1 MTKHRFDTTNLHSD
15 RSGRPEHGV
24 LHKPIHTSVAYGYD
38 DARDLAAVFQ
48 GRQSGYN
55 YGRQMNPTVTAL
67 QERITLMEQGRETVA
82 FATGMAAI
90 GSTLFALL
98 NAGDH
103 IVSTAY
109 LFGNTNSLLGSFQRL
124 GIEVSFVDPTDVANV
139 RDALQENTRMVFVET
154 IANPVTQVADLEGI
168 GRLCG
173 EQGLV
178 CIVDNT
184 MTTPSLFRP
193 VTVGASLIINSLTK
207 YIGGHGNAL
216 GGAITDTGL
225 FDWSHYPNI
234 LDTYSRGD
242 PVKWGLTQ
250 IRKKGLRDFGASL
263 GPEAAHHLAV
273 GSETLSLRMQRACDN
288 AVQLASWLSDHPL
301 IEQVS
306 YPGLPGHPQHQ
317 RAAELFSRPGAIM
330 SITPHPSV
338 DCFDLLN
345 GLRCVVASSNLGDT
359 RTLGIP
365 VAHTIFHEMG
375 AQRRNS
381 MGISDNMIR
390 LSVGIENAEDLLE
403 DFDQALEAL
412 RPA

>member
-1 MTKHRFDTTNLHSD
+1 MNRHRFDTTNLHSD
-15 RSGRPEHGV
+15 RRDHPEHGV

-48 GRQSGYN
+48 GRQAGYN

-67 QERITLMEQGRETVA
+67 QQRITRMEQGRETVA

-98 NAGDH
+98 NSGDH
-103 IVSTAY
+103 IISTAY

-124 GIEVSFVDPTDVANV
+124 GIDVSFVDPTDVCNV
-139 RDALQENTRMVFVET
+139 EEALQGNTRMVFVET
-154 IANPVTQVADLEGI
+154 IANPVTQIADLEGI
-168 GRLCG
+168 GRLCRKH
-173 EQGLV
+173 GLV
-178 CIVDNT
+178 YIVDNT
-184 MTTPSLFRP
+184 MTTPSLFQP
-193 VTVGASLIINSLTK
+193 CTVDASLIINSLTK

-216 GGAITDTGL
+216 GGTVTDTGL
-225 FDWSHYPNI
+225 YDWSAFSNI
-234 LDTYSRGD
+234 LDIYRKGD
-242 PVKWGLTQ
+242 PLKWGLTQ

-273 GSETLSLRMQRACDN
+273 GSETLSMRMERACHN
-288 AVQLASWLSDHPL
+288 AEQLAHWLDEHPL

-306 YPGLPGHPQHQ
+306 WPGLPDHPQHQ
-317 RAAELFSRPGAIM
+317 RAISLFCRPGAIM
-330 SITPHPSV
+330 SITPHPSI

-345 GLRCVVASSNLGDT
+345 ALQCVIASSNLGDT

-375 AQRRNS
+375 PERRTS

-390 LSVGIENAEDLLE
+390 LSVGIEDTEDLLS
-403 DFDQALEAL
+403 DFEQALEAL
-412 RPA
+412 APE

>member
-1 MTKHRFDTTNLHSD
+1 MTRYRFDTTNLHSD
-15 RSGRPEHGV
+15 RAGQPEHGV

-55 YGRQMNPTVTAL
+55 YGRQMNPTVSAL
-67 QERITLMEQGRETVA
+67 QQRITLMEQGRETLA

-103 IVSTAY
+103 IVSTTY
-109 LFGNTNSLLGSFQRL
+109 LFGNTNSLLSSFQRL

-139 RDALQENTRMVFVET
+139 ENALRDDTRMVFVET

-168 GRLCG
+168 GRLCRDRD
-173 EQGLV
+173 LV
-178 CIVDNT
+178 YIVDNT
-184 MTTPSLFRP
+184 MTTPCLFHP
-193 VTVGASLIINSLTK
+193 VTVEASLIVNSLTK

-225 FDWSHYPNI
+225 FDWSRYPNI
-234 LDTYSRGD
+234 LSTYRKGD

-273 GSETLSLRMQRACDN
+273 GSETLSLRMERACRN
-288 AVQLASWLSDHPL
+288 AGQLASWLNDHPL

-306 YPGLPGHPQHQ
+306 YPGLRGHPQHQ
-317 RAAELFSRPGAIM
+317 RAASLFARPGAIM

-345 GLRCVVASSNLGDT
+345 ALRCVVSSSNLGDT

-375 AQRRNS
+375 GERRRS

-390 LSVGIENAEDLLE
+390 LSVGVENTEDLLE
-403 DFDQALEAL
+403 DFEQALEAL
-412 RPA
+412 RTV